1 MPYKRLKKRWRGRP
15 KGSVFWKKVNA
26 PFNKPSLF
34 VRQTPHISK
43 VFYCAV
49 EGFHVFL
56 VDAEYVRNNLD
67 IDFNLGTHHGV
78 NKFVPEGEVWIDSRI
93 SPSEIEAI
101 ITHEVKEAKLMEEG
115 MEYEEAHEIATRKEK
130 EVRGS

>member
-1 MPYKRLKKRWRGRP
+1 LSKAYY
-15 KGSVFWKKVNA
+15 GS
-26 PFNKPSLF
+26 
-34 VRQTPHISK
+34 
-43 VFYCAV
+43 V